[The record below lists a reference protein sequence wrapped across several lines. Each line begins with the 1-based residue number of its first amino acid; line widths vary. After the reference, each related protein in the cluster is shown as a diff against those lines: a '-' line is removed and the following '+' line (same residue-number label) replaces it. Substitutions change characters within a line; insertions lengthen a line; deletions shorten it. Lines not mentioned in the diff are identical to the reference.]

1 MLYKSVFYFLISLI
15 LIILIYI
22 MSYYYLNTTK
32 KNPIYK
38 KEDKV
43 LLKSANPQKEEKNFI
58 ENIAYI
64 STDVNGN
71 KYEIKSESGYFDK
84 KNEDL
89 IIMNNVSAYI
99 LLKNKKKNFITSKKA
114 IYNNKTNDTKF
125 LENIKVSYIH
135 HKMLCEELNF
145 MFTKNLMSLKENIVY
160 QNGYESFF
168 ADTMEINLITKE
180 TKIFMDDDISKVK
193 FLKKNGYN

>member
-1 MLYKSVFYFLISLI
+1 MGFY
-15 LIILIYI
+15 YI
-22 MSYYYLNTTK
+22 NTK
-32 KNPIYK
+32 KNNPSYQEDKSLTKDSSSKK
-38 KEDKV
+38 KE
-43 LLKSANPQKEEKNFI
+43 SNFI
-58 ENIAYI
+58 ENIIYT
-64 STDVNGN
+64 STDSSGN
-71 KYEIKSESGYFDK
+71 KYQIKSETGYFDK
-84 KNEDL
+84 KDEEL
-89 IIMNNVSAYI
+89 ILMNNVNAEI
-99 LLKNKKKNFITSKKA
+99 LLKDKTKIFITSKKA

-125 LENIKVSYIH
+125 LESIKVSYIH